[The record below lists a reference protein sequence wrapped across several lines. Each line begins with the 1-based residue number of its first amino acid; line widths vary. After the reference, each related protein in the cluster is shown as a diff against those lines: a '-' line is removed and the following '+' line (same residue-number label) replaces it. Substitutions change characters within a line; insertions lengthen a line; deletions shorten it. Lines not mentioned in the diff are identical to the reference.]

1 MSSTLRRRYRGIV
14 FDLDGTLLDTRAGM
28 IEAINAVLCEQELQ
42 PVDAQELAHSVHF
55 GLDAMLRQAL
65 ELRGSG
71 ESVEALAR
79 RLRQR
84 YLRTA
89 SESVRLFD
97 GARELLAALSAERVW
112 LAICSNQSQESAMRL
127 LESFGIAGYFDAVAG
142 GDTLERRKPDP
153 LPLQWLLDR
162 GGLRP
167 SEVLMIGDSDVD
179 RRCAEAAGVDVVLM
193 EHGYG
198 LAEVTEPCA
207 RRADFRLLAGEL
219 VR

>member
-28 IEAINAVLCEQELQ
+28 IEAINAVLREQELR
-42 PVDAQELAHSVHF
+42 PVEAQDLAHSVHF

-79 RLRQR
+79 QLRQR
-84 YLRTA
+84 YLRAA

-127 LESFGIAGYFDAVAG
+127 LASFGIAGYFDAVAG

-167 SEVLMIGDSDVD
+167 SEALMIGDSDVD

-198 LAEVTEPCA
+198 LAEVTEPCE

>member
-28 IEAINAVLCEQELQ
+28 IEAINAVLREHKLQ
-42 PVDAQELAHSVHF
+42 PVDAQDLAHSVHF

-79 RLRQR
+79 QVRQR

-97 GARELLAALSAERVW
+97 GARELLTALSAERVW

-127 LESFGIAGYFDAVAG
+127 LASFGIAGYFDAVAG

-167 SEVLMIGDSDVD
+167 NEVLMIGDSDVD

-207 RRADFRLLAGEL
+207 RWANFRAVAGEL